1 VTSEESEIEDVPKYL
16 FLTFRKNFEYFG
28 DGLSVQFGVKGG
40 GGGGRGDKVLC
51 GENIFFK

>member
-40 GGGGRGDKVLC
+40 GGGPVK
-51 GENIFFK
+51 KY